1 MVVAAGNRLAMM
13 SAWVEVEEIRNA
25 AMIPAWAELVGRVKK
40 AVTIP
45 A

>member
-25 AMIPAWAELVGRVKK
+25 ATIPAWAELVVGVKK
-40 AVTIP
+40 VATIP